1 MPHFNYLWYSGWH
14 EGDKRIYL
22 LLPSAKEATKKRDL
36 KDIHMV
42 GPYFTWFTFNE
53 KFIAY

>member
-1 MPHFNYLWYSGWH
+1 VPHFNYLWYSGWH